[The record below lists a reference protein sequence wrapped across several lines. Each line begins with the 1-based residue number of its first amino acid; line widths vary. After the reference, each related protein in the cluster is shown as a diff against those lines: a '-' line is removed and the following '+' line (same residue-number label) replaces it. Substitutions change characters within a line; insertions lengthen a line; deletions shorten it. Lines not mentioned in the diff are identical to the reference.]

1 MVQLIAYKQGSTSQ
15 FELDILDTSIELN
28 FQYIDLNDPM
38 SRRSPYS
45 FRFNLPLSKANNK
58 FFSVYYNANTSDG
71 TFNAMKNTESL
82 ILSEG
87 ILLMQGTLQLHSVS
101 KDGYVVSVIE
111 QVAQVFSSIK
121 GVTWE
126 ELFTT
131 VAGTLDTD
139 LDHALTWD
147 NVRNS
152 WDVSNDITTGSVG
165 DGVVVYPLADG
176 GQDTSLNTWE
186 VNAATGYYYNAG
198 FGMQEN
204 EINVLN
210 LKPAI
215 IIAYIIEYIFK
226 KAGFAISS
234 NFLASAD
241 VQKMYMFLALETPR
255 VTGRA
260 NYGFKVGLSNNLVI
274 STSLASLWIP
284 LAFLEESI
292 SPFFDPDGLVINGA
306 FVAPYDGVFTFKT
319 NLVVNAGS
327 GVGVY
332 QIGIRTT
339 INGQSNNLDYTS
351 QVSYGVTS
359 IVTDER
365 TLELTTGDTVAVYVS

>member
-101 KDGYVVSVIE
+101 KEGYVVSVIE

-131 VAGTLDTD
+131 AAGTLDTD
-139 LDHALTWD
+139 LD
-147 NVRNS
+147 
-152 WDVSNDITTGSVG
+152 
-165 DGVVVYPLADG
+165 PC
-176 GQDTSLNTWE
+176 
-186 VNAATGYYYNAG
+186 
-198 FGMQEN
+198 F
-204 EINVLN
+204 N
-210 LKPAI
+210 L
-215 IIAYIIEYIFK
+215 
-226 KAGFAISS
+226 G
-234 NFLASAD
+234 
-241 VQKMYMFLALETPR
+241 
-255 VTGRA
+255 
-260 NYGFKVGLSNNLVI
+260 
-274 STSLASLWIP
+274 
-284 LAFLEESI
+284 
-292 SPFFDPDGLVINGA
+292 
-306 FVAPYDGVFTFKT
+306 
-319 NLVVNAGS
+319 
-327 GVGVY
+327 
-332 QIGIRTT
+332 
-339 INGQSNNLDYTS
+339 
-351 QVSYGVTS
+351 
-359 IVTDER
+359 
-365 TLELTTGDTVAVYVS
+365 